1 MDKNKL
7 VKMVTNQVLDSLN
20 TGTDSKQDYDSN
32 KYNIPIGISVRH
44 LHITQADLEKLY
56 GSGYKLTKRKD
67 LAQPGEFAS
76 NEVVTLVG
84 SRLRSIENVRILGP
98 VRDHTQIEVS
108 QTDAITLGINPPVR
122 RSGNIKG
129 SESLTVVGPEGSITL
144 DAGVIRANRHIHMP
158 PAEAKKMGVK
168 DDEIVSI
175 EIPGTKS
182 VIMRNVQVRVKKGW
196 VLQMHLDTDD
206 ANAADVQCGLKARI
220 IKE

>member
-20 TGTDSKQDYDSN
+20 TKTDSRQDYDSN

-56 GSGYKLTKRKD
+56 GSGYKLSKKKD

-84 SRLRSIENVRILGP
+84 PRLKSIENVRILGP
-98 VRDHTQIEVS
+98 VRDHTQVEVS
-108 QTDAITLGINPPVR
+108 QTDAITLGIKPPVR
-122 RSGNIKG
+122 RSGIIKG
-129 SESLTVVGPEGSITL
+129 SESLTLIGPEGAITL
-144 DAGVIRANRHIHMP
+144 DEGVIRANRHIHLP
-158 PAEAKKMGVK
+158 PAEADKMDVK
-168 DDEIVSI
+168 NDEIVSV

-182 VIMRNVQVRVKKGW
+182 VVLRNVQVRVKEGW
-196 VLQMHLDTDD
+196 VLQMRLDTDD

>member
-7 VKMVTNQVLDSLN
+7 AELVTKQVLDSLKSDEQN
-20 TGTDSKQDYDSN
+20 YDSS
-32 KYNIPIGISVRH
+32 KYNIPIGVSVRH
-44 LHITQADLEKLY
+44 LHITQNDLEKLY
-56 GSGYKLTKRKD
+56 GAGYQLTKKKD
-67 LAQPGEFAS
+67 LAQPGEFAA

-84 SRLRSIENVRILGP
+84 PRLRSIENVRILGP
-98 VRDHTQIEVS
+98 VRDHTQVEVS

-122 RSGNIKG
+122 RSGNINE
-129 SESLTVVGPEGSITL
+129 SESLTVVGPKGSITL
-144 DAGVIRANRHIHMP
+144 EEGVIRANRHIHMP
-158 PAEAKKMGVK
+158 PSEAEKMNVK
-168 DDEIVSI
+168 DDEIVSV

>member
-20 TGTDSKQDYDSN
+20 TKTDSRQDYDSN

-56 GSGYKLTKRKD
+56 GSGYKLSKKKD
-67 LAQPGEFAS
+67 LTQPGEFAS

-84 SRLRSIENVRILGP
+84 PRLKSIENVRILGP
-98 VRDHTQIEVS
+98 VRDHTQVEVS
-108 QTDAITLGINPPVR
+108 QTDAITLGIKPPVR

-129 SESLTVVGPEGSITL
+129 SESLTLIGPEGAITL
-144 DAGVIRANRHIHMP
+144 DEGVIRANRHIHLP
-158 PAEAKKMGVK
+158 PAEADKMDVK
-168 DDEIVSI
+168 DDEIVSV

-182 VIMRNVQVRVKKGW
+182 VVLRNVQVRVKEGW

>member
-20 TGTDSKQDYDSN
+20 TKTDSRQDYDSN

-56 GSGYKLTKRKD
+56 GSGYKLSKKKD
-67 LAQPGEFAS
+67 LTQPGEFAS

-84 SRLRSIENVRILGP
+84 PRLKSIENVRILGP
-98 VRDHTQIEVS
+98 VRDHTQVEVS
-108 QTDAITLGINPPVR
+108 QTDAITLGIKPPVR

-129 SESLTVVGPEGSITL
+129 SESLTLIGPEGAITL
-144 DAGVIRANRHIHMP
+144 DEGVIRANRHIHLP
-158 PAEAKKMGVK
+158 PAEADKMDVK
-168 DDEIVSI
+168 NDEIVSV

-182 VIMRNVQVRVKKGW
+182 VVLRNVQVRVKEGW

>member
-1 MDKNKL
+1 VDKNKL

-20 TGTDSKQDYDSN
+20 TKTDSRQDYDSN

-56 GSGYKLTKRKD
+56 GSGYKLSKKKD

-84 SRLRSIENVRILGP
+84 PRLKSIENVRILGP
-98 VRDHTQIEVS
+98 VRDHTQVEVS
-108 QTDAITLGINPPVR
+108 QTDAITLGIKPPVR
-122 RSGNIKG
+122 RSGIIKG
-129 SESLTVVGPEGSITL
+129 SESLTLIGPEGAITL
-144 DAGVIRANRHIHMP
+144 DEGVIRANRHIHLP
-158 PAEAKKMGVK
+158 PAEADKMDVK
-168 DDEIVSI
+168 NDEIVSV

-182 VIMRNVQVRVKKGW
+182 VVLRNVQVRVKEGW

>member
-1 MDKNKL
+1 VDKNKL

-20 TGTDSKQDYDSN
+20 TKTDSRQDYDSN

-56 GSGYKLTKRKD
+56 GSGYKLSKKKD
-67 LAQPGEFAS
+67 LTQPGEFAS

-84 SRLRSIENVRILGP
+84 PRLKSIENVRILGP
-98 VRDHTQIEVS
+98 VRDHTQVEVS
-108 QTDAITLGINPPVR
+108 QTDAITLGIKPPVR

-129 SESLTVVGPEGSITL
+129 SESLTLIGPEGAITL
-144 DAGVIRANRHIHMP
+144 DEGVIRANRHIHLP
-158 PAEAKKMGVK
+158 PAEADKMDVK
-168 DDEIVSI
+168 DDEIVSV

-182 VIMRNVQVRVKKGW
+182 VVLRNVQVRVKEGW

>member
-20 TGTDSKQDYDSN
+20 TKTDSRQDYDSN

-56 GSGYKLTKRKD
+56 GSGYKLSKKKD

-84 SRLRSIENVRILGP
+84 PRLRSIENVRILGP
-98 VRDHTQIEVS
+98 VRDHTQVEVS

-129 SESLTVVGPEGSITL
+129 SESLTLVGPEGAITL
-144 DAGVIRANRHIHMP
+144 DEGVIRANRHIHLP
-158 PAEAKKMGVK
+158 PAEADKMDVK
-168 DDEIVSI
+168 DDEIVSV

-182 VIMRNVQVRVKKGW
+182 VVLRNVQVRVKEGW

>member
-1 MDKNKL
+1 VDKNKL

-20 TGTDSKQDYDSN
+20 TKTDSRQDYDSN

-56 GSGYKLTKRKD
+56 GSGYKLSKKKD

-84 SRLRSIENVRILGP
+84 PRLKSIENVRILGP
-98 VRDHTQIEVS
+98 VRDHTQVEVS
-108 QTDAITLGINPPVR
+108 QTDAITLGIKPPVR
-122 RSGNIKG
+122 RSGIIKG
-129 SESLTVVGPEGSITL
+129 SESLTLIGPEGAITL
-144 DAGVIRANRHIHMP
+144 DEGVIRANRHIHLP
-158 PAEAKKMGVK
+158 PAEADKMDVK
-168 DDEIVSI
+168 NDEIVSV

-182 VIMRNVQVRVKKGW
+182 VVLRNVQVRVKEGW
-196 VLQMHLDTDD
+196 VLQMRLDTDD

>member
-20 TGTDSKQDYDSN
+20 TKTDSRQDYDSN

-56 GSGYKLTKRKD
+56 GSGYKLSKKKD

-84 SRLRSIENVRILGP
+84 PRLKSIENVRILGP
-98 VRDHTQIEVS
+98 VRDHTQVEVS
-108 QTDAITLGINPPVR
+108 QTDAITLGIKPPVR
-122 RSGNIKG
+122 RSGIIKG
-129 SESLTVVGPEGSITL
+129 SESLTLIGPEGAITL
-144 DAGVIRANRHIHMP
+144 DEGVIRANRHIHLP
-158 PAEAKKMGVK
+158 PAEADKMDVK
-168 DDEIVSI
+168 NDEIVSV

-182 VIMRNVQVRVKKGW
+182 VVLRNVQVRVKEGW

>member
-20 TGTDSKQDYDSN
+20 TKTDSRQDYDSN

-56 GSGYKLTKRKD
+56 GSGYKLSKKKD

-84 SRLRSIENVRILGP
+84 PRLRSIENVRILGP
-98 VRDHTQIEVS
+98 VRDHTQVEVS

-129 SESLTVVGPEGSITL
+129 SESLTLVGPEGAITL
-144 DAGVIRANRHIHMP
+144 DEGVIRANRHIHMP
-158 PAEAKKMGVK
+158 PAEADKMDVK
-168 DDEIVSI
+168 DDEIVSV

-182 VIMRNVQVRVKKGW
+182 VVLRNVQVRVKEGW